1 MVSYDTWVSPSDV
14 EGDVEDPP
22 TSEKPWKV
30 RMERPVMLMF
40 YIGQINPLLQPESTS
55 RKHHT

>member
-1 MVSYDTWVSPSDV
+1 MSTSDV

-30 RMERPVMLMF
+30 RMEHPVMLMF
-40 YIGQINPLLQPESTS
+40 YIGQINLRYQPE
-55 RKHHT
+55 KY